1 MPCFLPTLRLGGEV
15 FYKFGGSMV
24 TSGELYT
31 NVMDKL
37 RFEPGIDESN
47 ITISIKDNSV
57 VILGG
62 KVKSYAEKCLAEK
75 AVQKLKQIKGI
86 ANELEV
92 DLTPDYKRNDDDIVQ
107 AALTTLKWSFFVPHQ
122 QIKVTL
128 ENGHLTLTGD
138 VEYYYQKEYAG
149 KAVQHLY
156 GVTYFTNDIKVK
168 PSVDAVEVKDKITK
182 EFERNARIDA
192 NNIQVEVDGSKVT
205 LKGKIRNFDERKEA
219 RTASWAVPGVTSVVD
234 NMVTSC

>member
-1 MPCFLPTLRLGGEV
+1 MLGFLPILRLEVKV
-15 FYKFGGSMV
+15 FYELGGSMV
-24 TSGELYT
+24 TNGELYT

-37 RFEPGIDESN
+37 RFEPGIDQSN
-47 ITISIKDNSV
+47 ITISIKDNGV

-75 AVQKLKQIKGI
+75 AVQKLKQVKGI

-92 DLTPDYKRNDDDIVQ
+92 DLKPDYKRNDDDIVQ
-107 AALTTLKWSFFVPHQ
+107 VALTTLKWAFFVPHQ

-138 VEYYYQKEYAG
+138 VEYHYQKEYAQE
-149 KAVQHLY
+149 AVQYLY
-156 GVTYFTNDIKVK
+156 GVTYVTNDIKVK

-192 NNIQVEVDGSKVT
+192 NNIQVEVNGSGVT

-219 RTASWAVPGVTSVVD
+219 RAAAWAVPGVTNVID
-234 NMVTSC
+234 NMVTGC